1 MSKFEKYFKEC
12 GTDKYVH
19 GYHNFYNQILEN
31 EQIDSVL
38 EIGLYMGSSIKAWKK
53 IWPDALIEGV
63 DLDRLYDKELEN
75 EFNIYNIDSQDSGQ
89 TSKINKY
96 YDIIIDDAAHH
107 YKYQAETFKNFYDK
121 AKKFYVIEDVLGKWG
136 FYNLLGLLPEDIMK
150 KAKLF
155 ESTGPTRDFKFSDYV
170 EPKAHF
176 RFLIIDKR

>member
-1 MSKFEKYFKEC
+1 MNKFEKHFQES

-19 GYHNFYNQILEN
+19 GYHNFYNQFLEN
-31 EQIDSVL
+31 EQIDSIL

-53 IWPDALIEGV
+53 IWPDALVEGV

-75 EFNIYNIDSQDSGQ
+75 EFKIYNLDSQDPEQ
-89 TSKINKY
+89 TSQINKY

-107 YKYQAETFKNFYDK
+107 YRYQAKTFENFFDK

-150 KAKLF
+150 RATLF
-155 ESTGPTRDFKFSDYV
+155 ESTGSTRDFKFSDYV
-170 EPKAHF
+170 EPNAHF
-176 RFLIIDKR
+176 RFLVIDKR